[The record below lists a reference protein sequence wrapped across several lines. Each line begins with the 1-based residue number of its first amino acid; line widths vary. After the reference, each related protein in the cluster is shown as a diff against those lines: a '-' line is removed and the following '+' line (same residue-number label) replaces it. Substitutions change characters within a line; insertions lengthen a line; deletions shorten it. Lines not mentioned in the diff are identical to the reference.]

1 MTKLILFFLLP
12 LLALAQGPYL
22 PEGVRVGEVTD
33 DSALVWFRLSPLT
46 HPIPG
51 KFESEPRRAPAS
63 LLPDN
68 TETWKLPGAVPGIT
82 GRGQLW
88 LATREDMRDMKP
100 AGDFQTG
107 PDRDYTV
114 HLKLEKLRA
123 GRTYYVAVEI
133 NEKPDKPHAT
143 FTTAPNPRQRA
154 AVRFNTVT
162 GLMYR
167 DLDHDDGF
175 HIFAAMRKNPPSFL
189 VFTGDSVYYD
199 NEPPR
204 AVTRDLARYHWQRMY
219 AKPRHVDLL
228 SVTPQYWMK
237 DDHDTLSDDC
247 WPGMAPDFMLPL
259 TFETGRQL
267 FLEQAP
273 VQDPTFRTFR
283 WGKGLQVW
291 LLEGRD
297 FRSPNNAPDGP
308 GKTIL
313 GAKQKEWLKSTVA
326 ASDADYKVII
336 SPTPW
341 VGPDRSKK
349 NDNYS
354 NSGFATEGNEMRA
367 WAASQKNVYIVC
379 GDRHWQYHS
388 VDATTGLNE
397 FSVGPASDEHAGGS
411 PDVDKAVQRFHRIKG
426 GYASVE
432 VAPAGNTSKL
442 TFRLHDVQGAPVYE
456 WTAP

>member
-1 MTKLILFFLLP
+1 MRKLFLFLIP
-12 LLALAQGPYL
+12 VMVLAQGPYL

-33 DSALVWFRLSPLT
+33 TTALVWFRLSPLQ
-46 HPIPG
+46 HPLPG
-51 KFESEPRRAPAS
+51 KFQSEERRAPAS
-63 LLPDN
+63 LLPDD
-68 TETWKLPGAVPGIT
+68 TDTWKLPGAVPGIV

-88 LATREDMRDMKP
+88 VATREDMRDMKP

-107 PDRDYTV
+107 PQRDYSV
-114 HLKLEKLRA
+114 LMKLEKLRP
-123 GRTYYVAVEI
+123 GRKHYVAVEI
-133 NEKPDKPHAT
+133 NEKPTTPHAT
-143 FTTAPNPRQRA
+143 FTTAPNPRQRVP
-154 AVRFNTVT
+154 VRFTAVT

-167 DLDHDDGF
+167 DLDHDEGF
-175 HIFAAMRKNPPSFL
+175 HSFAAMRKQPPDFI

-204 AVTRDLARYHWQRMY
+204 AVTLDLARYHWQRMY
-219 AKPRHVDLL
+219 ALPRHVDLL
-228 SVTPQYWMK
+228 SVTPQYWIK

-247 WPGMAPDFMLPL
+247 WPGMDPDFMKPL
-259 TFETGRQL
+259 TFEAGRKL

-273 VQDPTFRTFR
+273 VADPTYRTVR
-283 WGKGLQVW
+283 WGKGLQIW

-297 FRSPNNAPDGP
+297 FRSPNNMPDGP
-308 GKTIL
+308 RKTIL
-313 GAKQKEWLKSTVA
+313 GAAQKQWLKSSVA

-341 VGPDRSKK
+341 VGPDRPKK

-354 NSGFATEGNEMRA
+354 NDGFATEGNEMRA

-388 VDATTGLNE
+388 VDPKSGIHE
-397 FSVGPASDEHAGGS
+397 FSTGPASDEHAGGT
-411 PDVDKAVQRFHRIKG
+411 PGENKEIHRFHRVKG
-426 GYASVE
+426 GYASIE
-432 VAPAGNTSKL
+432 VTPAGNASKL
-442 TFRLHDVQGAPVYE
+442 VFRLHDVQGAAVYE